1 MGGSRGHW
9 ELDTLVVDTTNIAS
23 KVSALQPW
31 ANFSSTTGSGEALH
45 MAERFRRVDANTIS
59 YQITVDDPQMYRRFW
74 TVEFP
79 MMKTAELLYEYAC
92 PEGNYGM
99 VGILTGGRAGEK
111 INGEA
116 TSRGKPV
123 APERRPR

>member
-1 MGGSRGHW
+1 
-9 ELDTLVVDTTNIAS
+9 
-23 KVSALQPW
+23 
-31 ANFSSTTGSGEALH
+31 

-59 YQITVDDPQMYRRFW
+59 YQITVDDPQMYTRSW

-79 MMKTAELLYEYAC
+79 MMTTADLLYEYAC
-92 PEGNYGM
+92 HEGNYGM
-99 VGILTGGRAGEK
+99 FGILTGGRADEK

-116 TSRGKPV
+116 ASHGEQV